1 MVNDGAPCNL
11 SDSFFAAAHPTNGHA
26 IVTVPGGSSIGE
38 KRNIGAAAVPEA
50 DYIASWDDDDFS
62 LPHRLSAHLR
72 AMGDGAVWL
81 SASRKYISITTLDHV
96 VGFEFGRCFG
106 AGMVAKCVV
115 DALPWPHISWCE
127 DQRLYEKVRAD
138 ARFGGG
144 RGATTG
150 GGPIIDDDT
159 LTYVQ
164 RRHDAN
170 VSAPRRE
177 SMWQGVMP
185 LQLAGSDDAIR
196 VVETVKSLLARWRVD
211 GVHTSLT
218 ILRAERE
225 RALVISCGGSFTAV
239 SMHIKVDRARSARR
253 RSVGCDVG
261 HVHTCTRAL
270 PAIVLVA
277 VCSVQLCVNHTITIH
292 TQACLD
298 SLCGA

>member
-1 MVNDGAPCNL
+1 MGTLSTVHFRRMSATFLEATAARTADALTVLAPAETQRPLINCLMLIRWPERKEMIQDAIASFLCQDHSRRVLTVVNDGAPCNL

-170 VSAPRRE
+170 VSASRRE

-196 VVETVKSLLARWRVD
+196 VVETVKTLLARWRVD
-211 GVHTSLT
+211 GPY
-218 ILRAERE
+218 
-225 RALVISCGGSFTAV
+225 LV
-239 SMHIKVDRARSARR
+239 D
-253 RSVGCDVG
+253 D
-261 HVHTCTRAL
+261 
-270 PAIVLVA
+270 PA
-277 VCSVQLCVNHTITIH
+277 S
-292 TQACLD
+292 
-298 SLCGA
+298 